1 MVHFAW
7 AERSGVGDGRVY
19 FCRGQGIGVSDG
31 RGRSGGALRSGV
43 GVGRAHFDG
52 APVSSG
58 SGGRASSGRAGGFKF
73 NIRGALWV
81 MFGRLFSCEV
91 EF

>member
-7 AERSGVGDGRVY
+7 AERSGVGDGKFY
-19 FCRGQGIGVSDG
+19 FCMGQGSGVSGG

-43 GVGRAHFDG
+43 GVGRAHFGG

-58 SGGRASSGRAGGFKF
+58 SGDRARSDRAGGFMLDM
-73 NIRGALWV
+73 RGVLCCCTYAY
-81 MFGRLFSCEV
+81 FF
-91 EF
+91 